1 MDSQKKEEGRPTLI
15 DYPQFE
21 EYGEEDFNPRFSLHS
36 ANDMSK
42 FFTNFIINIDN
53 LGFNNNQMVGE
64 SPEMVNANMNQE
76 DNGYYYRRQSEIP
89 GNNMNEFQIDNNY
102 VQNYQLREK
111 NSNQQILEN
120 QITGLNTISGK
131 G

>member
-1 MDSQKKEEGRPTLI
+1 
-15 DYPQFE
+15 
-21 EYGEEDFNPRFSLHS
+21 
-36 ANDMSK
+36 
-42 FFTNFIINIDN
+42 
-53 LGFNNNQMVGE
+53 MVGE